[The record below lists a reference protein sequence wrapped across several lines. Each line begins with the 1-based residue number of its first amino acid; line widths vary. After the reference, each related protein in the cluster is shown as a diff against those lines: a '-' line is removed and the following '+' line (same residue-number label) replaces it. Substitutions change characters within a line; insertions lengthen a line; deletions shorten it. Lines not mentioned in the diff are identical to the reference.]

1 MTLHEAITTVL
12 KSFGRPMSTDDIAS
26 SINLNGY
33 YQKNGGQP
41 LTGIQ
46 IFLRVKNYPSL
57 FENINELIVL
67 TDDLHWKNIIT
78 NYFYLREVLRGYF
91 NSSHTQQII
100 ATLFFYRRLLDLS
113 ELKNLNYPIN
123 FLDEANSSIEKLLDG
138 GKRWIEKLSLI
149 DNYYLAPDGTFRE
162 VGDLLIN
169 LDSYRRET
177 LLSIIRNIDTKPFN
191 NWEFGNIYEYFLYQ
205 NTKEYQGYEHSTP
218 ETIRLLIPQLLDVGN
233 NHNNVTIYDPVSGIG
248 GLLTK
253 VLKNIN
259 SNTVRLRGS
268 EITNSIAQLGNM
280 NLIMYGLEGNLIKTE
295 NCFEGINDGRKYDYI
310 IGDLPING
318 VTDAF
323 QNYVLY
329 ESFNLEPPKSGRG
342 FSSLVLF
349 SYFKLSNDG
358 KAIVTVSDSFLTKSG
373 KEKQIRKILLENDA
387 IEAIISLPKG
397 AYRPYTEAKTSI
409 IIINKAKPSYL
420 LNKIKFIRA
429 SSIIENNKSLVI
441 NIDEVKNQYF
451 NVLSDEKVTQII
463 DLIDIQDDLSLSG
476 EVYDTQ
482 FSLANQ
488 MLKNGKARKIKDV
501 VTIKSGVQPKKEE
514 LNINGSIPIIKIE
527 NLSKEILDINLDLT
541 KIIAK
546 TDTYKY
552 RNAIV
557 NQSCIL
563 IAKIGES
570 LKPTIFRNDGN
581 AEILIHSGIFA
592 LIPKDPNIIDLE
604 YLYYQLYSDFI
615 TEQIDLKRKGALI
628 KYYNKKE
635 IEDTIIPIEFL
646 KIQKESV
653 MSQKINLITAET
665 RRLEEKKKVL
675 GIVEEGKEAELN
687 IVRTITHQLKHTLS
701 GIDAQIKKIQEIVE
715 INEVGDLK
723 EYQEDDPILKAEE
736 GFEAP
741 ENYTLKQTID
751 KVSKKSYSLNKIL
764 TDVKKAIHL
773 ELIFTEENLYNTLND
788 VKDEFSN
795 LNIEIKG
802 DTDINL
808 KLSRSHIQ
816 DMFQTLINNAVQ
828 HSGLKREKLKMSF
841 IIKKEDDIAKI
852 EYRTN
857 GKPLKISEEDYK
869 SIATKSTDSEGSG
882 IGGYYIN
889 KIIEAHSG
897 ILSIDKSFTK
907 GIKMNIELTIKH
919 ENNE

>member
-1 MTLHEAITTVL
+1 MTLHEAIITVL
-12 KSFGRPMSTDDIAS
+12 KDSGRPMSTDDIAS
-26 SINLNGY
+26 SINLNSY
-33 YQKNGGQP
+33 YQNKNGQP
-41 LTGIQ
+41 LTGNQ

-57 FENINELIVL
+57 FENINEIIVL

-91 NSSHTQQII
+91 HSSHIQQII
-100 ATLFFYRRLLDLS
+100 ATLLFYRRWLDLS

-123 FLDEANSSIEKLLDG
+123 FLDETNSSIEKLLDG
-138 GKRWIEKLSLI
+138 GRRWIERLSSI
-149 DNYYLAPDGTFRE
+149 DNYHLAPDGTFRE
-162 VGDLLIN
+162 VADLLIN

-218 ETIRLLIPQLLDVGN
+218 ETIRLLIPQLLNIRN
-233 NHNNVTIYDPVSGIG
+233 NYNEITIYDPVSGIG

-253 VLKNIN
+253 VLKNVN
-259 SNTVRLRGS
+259 SSTVRLKGS
-268 EITNSIAQLGNM
+268 EIINSIAQLGNM

-295 NCFEGINDGRKYDYI
+295 NCFEEINNDKKYDYI

-323 QNYVLY
+323 QNHILY
-329 ESFNLEPPKSGRG
+329 EHFNLKPPTSGKG

-349 SYFKLSNDG
+349 SYYKLSSYG
-358 KAIVTVSDSFLTKSG
+358 KAVVTVSDSFLTKGG

-387 IEAIISLPKG
+387 IEAIISLPRG
-397 AYRPYTEAKTSI
+397 AYRPYTEAKASI
-409 IIINKAKPSYL
+409 IIINKDKPPYL
-420 LNKIKFIRA
+420 RNKVKFIKA
-429 SSIIENNKSLVI
+429 SSLIENKKSLVI

-451 NVLSDEKVTQII
+451 KTLPDEKLTQIF
-463 DLIDIQDDLSLSG
+463 DLSDIQDDLNLSG

-527 NLSKEILDINLDLT
+527 NLSKEILDINLDLA
-541 KIIAK
+541 KISAK
-546 TDTYKY
+546 TDAYKY

-570 LKPTIFRNDGN
+570 LKPTIFRNDN
-581 AEILIHSGIFA
+581 NTEILIHSGIFA
-592 LIPKDPNIIDLE
+592 LIPRDPNIIDLE
-604 YLYYQLYSDFI
+604 YLYYQLYTDFI

-635 IEDTIIPIEFL
+635 IEDTIIPIESL

-665 RRLEEKKKVL
+665 RRLEEKKEIL

-723 EYQEDDPILKAEE
+723 EYQDNDPILKAEE
-736 GFEAP
+736 GFEVP

-773 ELIFTEENLYNTLND
+773 ELIFTEENLFNILNE
-788 VKDEFSN
+788 VKDEFNN

-802 DTDINL
+802 DTNL
-808 KLSRSHIQ
+808 NLRVSKSHIQ
-816 DMFQTLINNAVQ
+816 DMFQTFINNAVQ
-828 HSGLKREKLKMSF
+828 HSGLRKEKLKISF
-841 IIKKEDDIAKI
+841 TVKNEDDIAKI
-852 EYRTN
+852 EYRNN

-869 SIATKSTDSEGSG
+869 SIATKSTDSDGSG

-897 ILSIDKSFTK
+897 ILTIDESVTK